1 MLNTL
6 TREEKA
12 KFGLVATGTGAGLLI
27 ASQPVSAQTST
38 PIEDMATEVAL
49 VTGIADAVIP
59 LAIGT
64 TVFAVGAL
72 IVKRFAFA

>member
-1 MLNTL
+1 MNTPL
-6 TREEKA
+6 TAQEKA
-12 KFGLVATGTGAGLLI
+12 KYGLVAAGTGSALLI
-27 ASQPVSAQTST
+27 ASQPVSAQTS

-64 TVFAVGAL
+64 TVFAIGAE
-72 IVKRFAFA
+72 IVKRFAFS

>member
-12 KFGLVATGTGAGLLI
+12 KYGLIGSAGAGAVLV
-27 ASQPVSAQTST
+27 ASQPVNAQATT
-38 PIEDMATEVAL
+38 PIQDMATEVAL

>member
-1 MLNTL
+1 MNTL

-12 KFGLVATGTGAGLLI
+12 KYGLIAAGGAGMALT
-27 ASQPVSAQTST
+27 ATQPVNAQATT
-38 PIEDMATEVAL
+38 PIQDMATEVAL

-64 TVFAVGAL
+64 TVFAIGAV
-72 IVKRFAFA
+72 IVKRFAFS